1 MAAKSKYT
9 KGQFDSAMARV
20 DGGESIA
27 VVANTL
33 GIPRQTVGSWSTDR
47 ARFTKVFAAVAP
59 LAPQQPSEP
68 EVLVLRREIEEM
80 RKALKSYAKEDQT
93 AEYVKKKIFG
103 LVEDSNTWVAP
114 KWLLEPGKSLSA
126 PGVPTL
132 FASDWHVGERVFPSQ
147 INNVNEYN
155 MAIMHE
161 RSRALIDRTI
171 DLLKRHMV
179 NPTYPGIVFALGGDM
194 VSGGIHEELMATDE
208 VEIMPVVM
216 ETVNVLLWC
225 ILTLADAFGAVVL
238 PCVTGNHGR
247 NTHKIRAKGRNFTS
261 FDWLIYQIL
270 QLKLKDDPRITF
282 HIPDGS
288 DALYRIYGHRYLLT
302 HGDQFRGGDGVIG
315 ALGPIIRGDHRKRS
329 RNSQIDMEYDTMLIG
344 HWHQWIMLQRLIV
357 NGSLKGYDE
366 YAYTNNFPFERP
378 RQGLWLTHPKRGIT
392 FALPV
397 NVDSQPGPSASTG
410 WVSIPKAA

>member
-1 MAAKSKYT
+1 MNNTLPNKDKFDAAM
-9 KGQFDSAMARV
+9 KGLDAKQPKRALSREIKVPEATIRHWQLNRERFAKALGV
-20 DGGESIA
+20 SIA
-27 VVANTL
+27 
-33 GIPRQTVGSWSTDR
+33 P
-47 ARFTKVFAAVAP
+47 AAPEAP
-59 LAPQQPSEP
+59 AEP
-68 EVLVLRREIEEM
+68 EAVVLRREVIELK
-80 RKALKSYAKEDQT
+80 KALKAYSKEDAT
-93 AEYVKKKIFG
+93 AQYIKEKIFG
-103 LVEDSNTWVAP
+103 IVEESATWQPPA
-114 KWLLEPGKSLSA
+114 WTLEPGTTLST

-132 FASDWHVGERVFPSQ
+132 FASDWHVGETVFPGQ
-147 INNVNEYN
+147 INGVNIYN
-155 MAIMHE
+155 MEVMHL
-161 RSRALIDRTI
+161 RARALIDRTI

-179 NPTYPGIVFALGGDM
+179 NPKYPGIVFALGGDM
-194 VSGGIHEELMATDE
+194 VSGDIHDELVATNE
-208 VEIMPVVM
+208 VEIMPCVM

-225 ILTLADAFGAVVL
+225 ILTLADAFGAVVI
-238 PCVTGNHGR
+238 PCVGGNHGR

-261 FDWLIYQIL
+261 FDWLIYRIL
-270 QLKLKDDPRITF
+270 ELKLRNDKRITF
-282 HIPDGS
+282 YIPDGS

-397 NVDSQPGPSASTG
+397 NVDNQPGPDATLG
-410 WVSIPKAA
+410 WASIPKAA